1 MESLNLLPGEV
12 ILIEAVPVKR
22 PATFAHIVLF
32 VVGIM
37 ALITS
42 VIVFVSVPED
52 SYLVGAILLGLAFLL
67 LIGGFAAIPKNPVR
81 PVEAY
86 ISNFRVFGIAN
97 IKTNGIFNPNLSKCF
112 TVPLDSICDVQ
123 SRYAKNT
130 VFAHHGEGRVWF
142 TNNAGTVFDFGALSN
157 AGEVY
162 DQISSLIVGANRYE

>member
-52 SYLVGAILLGLAFLL
+52 SYLVGAILLGLAILL

-81 PVEAY
+81 PVMEFLTPTSVNALPFRWIPFAMSKAVTRRTRSSPIMGKDGFGLPITRGRCS
-86 ISNFRVFGIAN
+86 ISGRCPTPVKSTIR
-97 IKTNGIFNPNLSKCF
+97 
-112 TVPLDSICDVQ
+112 
-123 SRYAKNT
+123 SR
-130 VFAHHGEGRVWF
+130 
-142 TNNAGTVFDFGALSN
+142 L
-157 AGEVY
+157 
-162 DQISSLIVGANRYE
+162 